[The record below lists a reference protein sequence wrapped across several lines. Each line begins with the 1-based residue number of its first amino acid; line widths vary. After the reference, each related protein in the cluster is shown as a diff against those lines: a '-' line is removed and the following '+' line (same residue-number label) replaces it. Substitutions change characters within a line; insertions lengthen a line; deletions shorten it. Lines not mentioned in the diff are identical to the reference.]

1 MFRFLLPVL
10 TALFVLRAQSLTP
23 APPPLE
29 PVNWEA
35 DADPR
40 FEPRVEQVVVDRNLN
55 RAKQDDATDTA
66 LWDGW
71 GLAAM
76 EPLRK
81 ILDDPRWEDAFKRT
95 ALHLLYACPLDGA
108 DAALAEELKR
118 RADAASDGNRESM
131 STCQSH
137 IAQAA
142 SRSLELLQPLLN
154 HDNPDV
160 RYHAASAIIMHR
172 RQIPE
177 EVQRVIDAFAD
188 SADPA
193 LRGRALGL
201 LGALPDRE
209 NNERELEIAASISKE
224 AVTST
229 RRSQEN
235 QAAQERAAEPMKLIL
250 ERERNR

>member
-1 MFRFLLPVL
+1 MFRFLLPML
-10 TALFVLRAQSLTP
+10 SALFVLETRSLSP

-40 FEPRVEQVVVDRNLN
+40 FEPRVEQVIVDRNQH
-55 RAKQDDATDTA
+55 RAKQDDATDA
-66 LWDGW
+66 SLWNGW
-71 GLAAM
+71 GLTAM
-76 EPLRK
+76 EPLRR
-81 ILDDPRWEDAFKRT
+81 ILEEPRWEDAFKRT

-118 RADAASDGNRESM
+118 RADAATDGNRESM
-131 STCQSH
+131 STCQTH
-137 IAQAA
+137 IYQSA

-160 RYHAASAIIMHR
+160 RYHAANAIIAHR

-177 EVQRVIDAFAD
+177 EVRRVIDAFAD
-188 SADPA
+188 ASDPA

-209 NNERELEIAASISKE
+209 NNQRELEIAASISEE
-224 AVTST
+224 AVAST
-229 RRSQEN
+229 RRSQEG

-250 ERERNR
+250 ERERNQ